1 MINKPINI
9 RADVTNDNL
18 VGKSHMWGAP
28 DLPANMPY
36 PYVMV
41 QTEDGEEYPEP
52 LPFVAQIRLAD
63 IAHLDAEGLL
73 PHTGMLYVF
82 AAIDY
87 FLGND
92 TPLETPMHG
101 EPGDLVKVLYSEE
114 EEGLEPYE
122 LHWEGTDESVFMP
135 PMALQFTCDN
145 SDDYSA
151 RMLGLPFH
159 DEVADEFPNHVV
171 LFQIEEDDRV
181 DLRFFD
187 CGSYYILAR
196 PDDLRRRDFN
206 RISTSLFTY

>member
-28 DLPANMPY
+28 DLPADMPY

-87 FLGND
+87 FFTKKGI
-92 TPLETPMHG
+92 
-101 EPGDLVKVLYSEE
+101 
-114 EEGLEPYE
+114 
-122 LHWEGTDESVFMP
+122 DE
-135 PMALQFTCDN
+135 
-145 SDDYSA
+145 
-151 RMLGLPFH
+151 
-159 DEVADEFPNHVV
+159 
-171 LFQIEEDDRV
+171 I
-181 DLRFFD
+181 
-187 CGSYYILAR
+187 
-196 PDDLRRRDFN
+196 RRTHQSPICRAVW
-206 RISTSLFTY
+206 